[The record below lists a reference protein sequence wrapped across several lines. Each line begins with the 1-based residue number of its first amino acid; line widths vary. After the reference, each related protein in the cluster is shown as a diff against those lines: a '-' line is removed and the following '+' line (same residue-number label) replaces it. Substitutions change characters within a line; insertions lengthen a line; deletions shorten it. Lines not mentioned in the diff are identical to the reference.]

1 MAFGKLEKVKRGL
14 NGMHVVVV
22 TRTPPMWHRLP
33 ATCSM
38 TQALYVYMSASL
50 QQTAHGVNL
59 LRGPLEP

>member
-1 MAFGKLEKVKRGL
+1 MASANWKKIKRGF

-50 QQTAHGVNL
+50 QQMAHGVIL
-59 LRGPLEP
+59 LRGLLEP